1 MDPLINNHNQTI
13 LELFESDIMTWGQMY
28 FKKHFSKPSPRFH
41 YELITQASKNK
52 YLAVAS
58 PRESAKST
66 YLSFLFPFHQIVFK
80 KEPFIVLLS
89 NTFKKAAMYLDAIK
103 MELTD
108 NVLLKQ
114 SFPGM
119 GFMRDAEG
127 DTIFSHADGF
137 KTQFLC
143 KGVDQIG
150 SLRGVKF
157 GPNRPGLVI
166 LDDVEDDELV
176 RSPERRVQLESE
188 FDEVLG
194 RLGHE
199 GTRFIVVGTIL
210 HDDSQLAKL
219 VDPLKYEKYKKIIYR
234 AHINPD
240 TPEERS
246 LWPEKWTIENL
257 RELRRTKPN
266 VYAKEMQNDP
276 VAGTNVRFK
285 QEYFRRWALEGNSA
299 ILMDSE
305 GKGRVKYNLH
315 DCTAAISCDLA
326 WKERRESD
334 SSVILPGLLTTN
346 NEILLMPYINEKG
359 LRPDKL
365 ADLLFEFVE
374 RLQTLTKSA
383 VPIGFEKAMLENVS
397 KWFLKREMKARN
409 KFLQTR
415 ELVWDLDKNMRIETR
430 LLPRYMNGVIYHQSG
445 MGDIEHQLMRF
456 PYGAHDD
463 LIDAA
468 QGLVQLLQFPKAQ
481 KSVPESEDSFK
492 WWQRQASKL
501 SSPTKK
507 SFIGKFTSQGRK
519 PFIKSTE
526 SWR

>member
-1 MDPLINNHNQTI
+1 MEPNKSNEAIIN
-13 LELFESDIMTWGQMY
+13 LFTSDIMTWGQTY
-28 FKKHFSKPSPRFH
+28 FKRHFSKPSPRFH
-41 YELITQASKNK
+41 YELITRAARNK

-66 YLSFLFPFHQIVFK
+66 YLSFLFPFHHIVFK
-80 KEPFIVLLS
+80 KEPFIVLIS
-89 NTFKKAAMYLDAIK
+89 NTFKKAAMYMDAIK

-108 NVLLKQ
+108 NVMLKQ
-114 SFPGM
+114 SFTGIEL
-119 GFMRDAEG
+119 MRDAEG
-127 DTIFSHADGF
+127 DTIFIHPDGY

-157 GPNRPGLVI
+157 GPYRPGLVI

-176 RSPERRVQLESE
+176 RSPERRRQLESE

-194 RLGHE
+194 RIGHE
-199 GTRFIVVGTIL
+199 GTRFVVVGTIL

-219 VDPLKYEKYKKIIYR
+219 VDPLKYEKFKKIIYR
-234 AHINPD
+234 AHVNPD
-240 TPEERS
+240 TPNERS
-246 LWPEKWTIENL
+246 LWPEKWTIEDL

-276 VAGTNVRFK
+276 VAGSNVRFK
-285 QEYFRRWALEGNSA
+285 SEFFRRWVLEGSNA
-299 ILMDSE
+299 ILMDQD
-305 GKGRVKYNLH
+305 GKHRTKYNLH

-334 SSVILPGLLTTN
+334 SSVILPGILTPN
-346 NEILLMPYINEKG
+346 SEILIMPYINEKG

-374 RLQTLTKSA
+374 RLELLTKSA

-415 ELVWDLDKNMRIETR
+415 ELQWDLDKNMRIETR
-430 LLPRYMNGVIYHQSG
+430 LLPRYMNGAIYHQSG
-445 MGDIEHQLMRF
+445 MGDLEHQLIRF
-456 PYGAHDD
+456 PYGTHDD
-463 LIDAA
+463 LIDAD

-481 KSVPESEDSFK
+481 KSIPKEEDAFM
-492 WWQRQASKL
+492 WWRRQATKL

-507 SFIGKFTSQGRK
+507 SFIGRFTSNGRK
-519 PFIKSTE
+519 PFIKSLE